1 MNVVTSFIDA
11 SVVYG
16 SNEERLKEVRDKDG
30 KGQWFGQ
37 WEGSVV
43 YSSGKVSGLV
53 NRKGQWFIHQEKS
66 VV

>member
-37 WEGSVV
+37 QERPVV
-43 YSSGKVSGLV
+43 
-53 NRKGQWFIHQEKS
+53 
-66 VV
+66 